1 MYMRMMGSIT
11 KFRTTLSS
19 KRGEFRMIDENVQSQ
34 IAYLLHC
41 IYVKQRWDTDRK
53 DALSQIRHSIKKWYH
68 SFIPKDLPS
77 PSCLNPLKQEA
88 YNCNAFIYSLSS
100 LSPTLS
106 SRSDDLIII
115 GAGQMRTGT
124 TSLKAALEILY
135 NQPCYHMSDI
145 VKQYKEPHI
154 KKWLKLFNNQLTMNT
169 GKTAPQI
176 DKTDWQE
183 IYGRC
188 KFAVDYPSC
197 LFYKE
202 LMKTYPNAKVI
213 LTIRDADSWVSSCRA
228 TTASNLVMKK
238 NPTLTERLIYR
249 LRGLQSLPQLHDKM
263 FTKAFGS
270 NYDQMT
276 NAELKQAYLQWN
288 QNVIKSVP
296 NDRLLIFN
304 PKQGWQTLCEFLH
317 IPIPQNIDFP
327 HLNKKVDMRRNL
339 LKYQH
344 LADIMNFTATLFIF
358 LFVCYFFNKI
368 CALT

>member
-1 MYMRMMGSIT
+1 MESIT
-11 KFRTTLSS
+11 EFRTTLSS
-19 KRGEFRMIDENVQSQ
+19 RRGGEFRTVDKDVQSQ
-34 IAYLLHC
+34 ISYLLHC
-41 IYVKQRWDTDRK
+41 IYVKQRWDTNRK
-53 DALSQIRHSIKKWYH
+53 VTFNQIRHSLKKWYY

-77 PSCLNPLKQEA
+77 PSLNPFKQEI
-88 YNCNAFIYSLSS
+88 YNCNACTYSSLSS
-100 LSPTLS
+100 ISPSLP

-145 VKQYKEPHI
+145 VKQYKEAHI
-154 KKWLKLFNNQLTMNT
+154 KKWLKLFNDQLTMTT
-169 GKTAPQI
+169 GTTILQI
-176 DKTDWQE
+176 NKTDWQE
-183 IYGRC
+183 IYGQC

-197 LFYKE
+197 LFYQE
-202 LMKTYPNAKVI
+202 LLKTYPNAKVI

-249 LRGLQSLPQLHDKM
+249 LRGLKSLPQLHDKM
-263 FTKAFGS
+263 FTKAFGPH
-270 NYDQMT
+270 YDQMT

-304 PKQGWQTLCEFLH
+304 PKQGWQTLCEFLE
-317 IPIPQNIDFP
+317 ISIPQNIDFP

-344 LADIMNFTATLFIF
+344 LAHIINFTVALFIF
-358 LFVCYFFNKI
+358 LFVCYFF
-368 CALT
+368 AH